1 MEKFSETPKQT
12 TTLFLAF
19 CKWEE
24 GKNVAVIL
32 LETVAIT
39 REELLTTYTY
49 SEQRP
54 INLKMK
60 RYSNYVLHVFR
71 FSTEKKRHNRYD
83 IFHVCMLKYLKKESK
98 TVH

>member
-12 TTLFLAF
+12 TTPFLGF
-19 CKWEE
+19 LQV
-24 GKNVAVIL
+24 GRRKNVAVIL

-60 RYSNYVLHVFR
+60 RYSNCVLHVFR
-71 FSTEKKRHNRYD
+71 FSTEKKIHNRYD